1 MFKEKLM
8 ASQNADFK
16 PKNEVTTKDVRNRLL
31 DTAEKLFSERGF
43 ADTSVRDIT
52 AKANCNVAAVNYHFG
67 SKDKLY
73 IEMFRRHMEE
83 VLAKHRVNIEKV
95 MSSANPTLEKLLEA
109 ITRTAIEALSGADER
124 IPMFKLVIRESLTP
138 QLKEE
143 LVSLDILKDLLNQ
156 IREALIQLFPNLTP
170 RRAMLCVYAI
180 EGIVMHPMLF
190 YDYYSELFFV
200 VSVDE
205 LVKHIV
211 RFTTAGIREAAG
223 YKQISE

>member
-1 MFKEKLM
+1 M
-8 ASQNADFK
+8 ASQNANFK
-16 PKNEVTTKDVRNRLL
+16 AKNEITAKDVRNRLL
-31 DTAEKLFSERGF
+31 DVAEKLFSEHGF

-52 AKANCNVAAVNYHFG
+52 TKARCNVAAVNYHFG

-83 VLAKHRVNIEKV
+83 VFAKHRANIEKV
-95 MSSANPTLEKLLEA
+95 MSSTNPTLEKLLEV
-109 ITRTAIEALSGADER
+109 ITRTALEALSGADER
-124 IPMFKLVIRESLTP
+124 IPMLKLMVRESLNP

-156 IREALIQLFPNLTP
+156 ICEVLMQLFPKLTP
-170 RRAMLCVYAI
+170 RRAMLCVYAL

-190 YDYYSELFFV
+190 YNYYSELFFAV
-200 VSVDE
+200 PVDE

-211 RFTTAGIREAAG
+211 RFTTAGIQEEAG
-223 YKQISE
+223 YKQMSE